1 MSIVRFYWFGSS
13 VGDLLFYLWLER
25 FEQGTSEARETC
37 RGHVSMPVCVPALQ
51 KNAVLFCH
59 FLHSVL

>member
-37 RGHVSMPVCVPALQ
+37 RGHVSVPVCVPALL
-51 KNAVLFCH
+51 LFCH